1 MRQQEKVRILEGD
14 VHLLFLCDLFIFRAL
29 LHGSLGGIGDGI

>member
-14 VHLLFLCDLFIFRAL
+14 VHLLFLCYLFILGAL